1 MERAS
6 RCQPQ
11 DDARVARSRASLR
24 AALLALL
31 DRQRFEDLTVR
42 AITARAGVGYA
53 TFFRHYPD
61 KHDLLHDV
69 AAAAIGELLA
79 RAMPIAAAD
88 DSRGA
93 CLVLCQYV
101 HSQRRL
107 WRALLNGGA
116 AAMVRDEFLR
126 QARAMVPAQPPPP
139 AWLPADLAVTV
150 ASLGTLEVF
159 AWWLAAKRPLSIE
172 QVAEILDRLVIAAA
186 VGRSTASL
194 STRRKKADG

>member
-1 MERAS
+1 MVSHKGARAEMS
-6 RCQPQ
+6 IRG
-11 DDARVARSRASLR
+11 DARIDRSRAALR

-31 DRQRFEDLTVR
+31 NRQRFEDLTIR

-61 KHDLLHDV
+61 KRALLHDV
-69 AAAAIGELLA
+69 AADAIGELLA

-93 CLVLCQYV
+93 CLVLCRYV
-101 HSQRRL
+101 HGRRRL

-116 AAMVRDEFLR
+116 AATVRDEFLR

-159 AWWLAAKRPLSIE
+159 AWWLAAKHPLPIE

-186 VGRSTASL
+186 VGR
-194 STRRKKADG
+194 

>member
-1 MERAS
+1 LPVWDREGFGALRCRAV
-6 RCQPQ
+6 P
-11 DDARVARSRASLR
+11 
-24 AALLALL
+24 
-31 DRQRFEDLTVR
+31 
-42 AITARAGVGYA
+42 ARARVGYA

-61 KHDLLHDV
+61 KRALLHDV
-69 AAAAIGELLA
+69 AADAIGELLA

-93 CLVLCQYV
+93 CLVLCRYV
-101 HSQRRL
+101 HGHRRL

-116 AAMVRDEFLR
+116 AATVRDEFLR

-159 AWWLAAKRPLSIE
+159 AWWLADQHPRPIE
-172 QVAEILDRLVIAAA
+172 QVAEDLEQLVIAAA
-186 VGRSTASL
+186 VGR
-194 STRRKKADG
+194 

>member
-1 MERAS
+1 MSTRS
-6 RCQPQ
+6 
-11 DDARVARSRASLR
+11 DARIDRSRAALR
-24 AALLALL
+24 TAILALL
-31 DRQRFEDLTVR
+31 DRQRFEDLTIR

-53 TFFRHYPD
+53 TFFRHYSD
-61 KHDLLHDV
+61 KRALLNDV
-69 AAAAIGELLA
+69 AADAIGELIA

-93 CLVLCQYV
+93 CLVLCRYV
-101 HSQRRL
+101 HGRRRL

-116 AAMVRDEFLR
+116 AATVRDEFLR
-126 QARAMVPAQPPPP
+126 QARAMLPAQPPPP

-159 AWWLAAKRPLSIE
+159 AWWLAAGRPLPIE

-186 VGRSTASL
+186 VSR
-194 STRRKKADG
+194 